1 MTDLSLCPVP
11 AFPVHANVKD
21 ASSEGV
27 LQFLKSSPYVSAGV
41 VFYSF
46 PSPTPNGSRR
56 HLQSHYLASSRFP
69 CFPSRVNLVSLKW
82 STHSCSTLTLWFRPF
97 VPFPFLP
104 IGTRLFVFAGPRD
117 RLVEHPIYSI
127 IKKEYPPIWF
137 EPYPAYRATKL
148 ETLYLILRNRSHTR
162 AKEGDSPVDVDWPF
176 FFV

>member
-1 MTDLSLCPVP
+1 MPFSSSRDHPPTEREGGKEYCRRASMTDLSLCPVP

-69 CFPSRVNLVSLKW
+69 CFPSRVNLVSLK
-82 STHSCSTLTLWFRPF
+82 
-97 VPFPFLP
+97 
-104 IGTRLFVFAGPRD
+104 
-117 RLVEHPIYSI
+117 
-127 IKKEYPPIWF
+127 
-137 EPYPAYRATKL
+137 
-148 ETLYLILRNRSHTR
+148 
-162 AKEGDSPVDVDWPF
+162 
-176 FFV
+176 